1 MIKTMMTAAA
11 VLLTLSAGAA
21 AQSTAKIGQI
31 EVSTPW
37 ARASAGRAGAG
48 AAYFEIRN
56 HGGKS
61 DRLVSAKTDVSR
73 KAEFHTH
80 LMKDDIMR
88 MVRID
93 GVDVPAGRHATLKPG
108 GHHVMLMGLKNPLV
122 KGHSFPLSLT
132 FERAGT
138 VTVEVVVM
146 GPGSRGPK
154 HGSTGH
160 MPTHGSGGHNH

>member
-11 VLLTLSAGAA
+11 VLLAASAGAA
-21 AQSTAKIGQI
+21 AQSSSEIGQI

-48 AAYFEIRN
+48 AAYFEIRT
-56 HGGKS
+56 HGSKP
-61 DRLVSAKTDVSR
+61 DRLMSAKTGVSR

-80 LMKDDIMR
+80 LMKDNIMR
-88 MVRID
+88 MVHIE
-93 GVDVPAGRHATLKPG
+93 GVDVPAGGHATLKPG
-108 GHHVMLMGLKNPLV
+108 GHHVMLMGLKNPLM

-132 FERAGT
+132 FEKAGT
-138 VTVEVVVM
+138 VTVDVVVM

-154 HGSTGH
+154 PGATGH
-160 MPTHGSGGHNH
+160 KH